1 MLYDPTEGTVDVSV
15 ELFALFLYHTNTN
28 RCLIKD
34 VFKYG
39 TY

>member
-1 MLYDPTEGTVDVSV
+1 MLHDPTEGIVDVSV

-28 RCLIKD
+28 LYFVKD